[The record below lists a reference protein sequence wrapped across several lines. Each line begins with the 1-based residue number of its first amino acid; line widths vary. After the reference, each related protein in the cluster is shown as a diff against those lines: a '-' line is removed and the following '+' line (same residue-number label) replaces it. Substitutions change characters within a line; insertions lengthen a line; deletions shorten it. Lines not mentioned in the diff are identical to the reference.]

1 MAIKID
7 QDLASESVILS
18 ELRCL
23 DLTGLADSSLSCLLG
38 ILSPGSH
45 QLDVRLKPS
54 GKRQNQRT
62 VQAFLRRVDVGHLYL
77 SYPQTWDSNH
87 DPSISLRPYLSR
99 TPNLRVLVLDLTS
112 DEDLSKIDV
121 LATVHSAQTC
131 PLLTTL
137 CIIGHHFSETG
148 VDQLKQIVEAQSSLR
163 QLVFVNSEI
172 KVYLDTVEEEEMY
185 KERVNAWLAERVRE
199 VLWKQVPCFDEDRV
213 AEHVERVLARK

>member
-7 QDLASESVILS
+7 QDLASECVILS

-45 QLDVRLKPS
+45 QLDVRLEPS
-54 GKRQNQRT
+54 GKRQIHRT
-62 VQAFLRRVDVGHLYL
+62 VQAFLRRVDVGRLYF
-77 SYPQTWDSNH
+77 SCPQTWDSNH
-87 DPSISLRPYLSR
+87 DQSISLRSYLSR

-121 LATVHSAQTC
+121 LMTVRSAQLC
-131 PLLTTL
+131 PLFTTL
-137 CIIGHHFSETG
+137 CIIGHYFSEAG
-148 VDQLKQIVEAQSSLR
+148 VGQLKQIVEAHHSLS

-172 KVYLDTVEEEEMY
+172 KVYMDTVEEEEMY
-185 KERVNAWLAERVRE
+185 KEHVNTWLAERVRE

-213 AEHVERVLARK
+213 VEHVE